1 MRIVMSRNSYAKT
14 FIYDREDLV
23 MELQNEKVMAF
34 YVHAP
39 GIDNPIAVLRDMNGC
54 TRLTIA

>member
-1 MRIVMSRNSYAKT
+1 MLVVTLRDSYAKT

-23 MELQNEKVMAF
+23 MGHHNEKVISF

-39 GIDNPIAVLRDMNGC
+39 GIDNPIALRNE
-54 TRLTIA
+54 